1 MNEIFDDILAA
12 AQEERAGQTEQTRL
26 EPYDKAAYKAKKKE
40 ERDECFRLANETAE
54 WAASS
59 PEVYAKYLT
68 VQARF
73 NRYSVNNALLLTAQ
87 CPKASRLATFEEWQ
101 KRGAQ
106 VEKGSKAIMLL
117 EPGKEFQREDGSSGV
132 VYNVKKVFDISQTNA
147 PAPQAEASC
156 DMSILLKALIH
167 NPPCTIT
174 FDDGL
179 DEGVSA
185 LYRSEDKTL
194 YVRHGLSGDV
204 LFRALARE
212 LAYAH
217 LDEGDGTSRNANTFR
232 AKSIAYLLC
241 VRNHIT
247 PDPVTVPTSYADRDA
262 RGLKEALQEIRDI
275 ANTMHNSMDQVL
287 SRQPRE
293 QPQQQSKSPRTGE
306 AR

>member
-1 MNEIFDDILAA
+1 MDDLVDA
-12 AQEERAGQTEQTRL
+12 
-26 EPYDKAAYKAKKKE
+26 
-40 ERDECFRLANETAE
+40 
-54 WAASS
+54 
-59 PEVYAKYLT
+59 V
-68 VQARF
+68 
-73 NRYSVNNALLLTAQ
+73 ALLAILHGLQ
-87 CPKASRLATFEEWQ
+87 SPS
-101 KRGAQ
+101 Q
-106 VEKGSKAIMLL
+106 V
-117 EPGKEFQREDGSSGV
+117 
-132 VYNVKKVFDISQTNA
+132 
-147 PAPQAEASC
+147 
-156 DMSILLKALIH
+156 
-167 NPPCTIT
+167 

-204 LFRALARE
+204 LFRSLARE

-217 LDEGDGTSRNANTFR
+217 LDEGDGVSRNANTFR

-247 PDPVTVPTSYADRDA
+247 PDPVTVPTSYSDRDA
-262 RGLKEALQEIRDI
+262 RGLKEAMQEIRDV

-293 QPQQQSKSPRTGE
+293 QPQQNKSPRTGE